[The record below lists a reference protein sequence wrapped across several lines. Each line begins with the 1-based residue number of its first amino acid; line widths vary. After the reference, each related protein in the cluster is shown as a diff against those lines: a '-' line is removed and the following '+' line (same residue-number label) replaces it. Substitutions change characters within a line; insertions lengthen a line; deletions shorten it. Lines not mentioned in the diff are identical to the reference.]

1 MNDLRDRIAQA
12 LEGRMSRLLREAGVT
27 SQLADA
33 VMPIVNELAA
43 DLDHAER
50 ENRRLRGDLER
61 TIREAAR
68 LVEDDSRSLGMMD
81 AADIIKQVRLG
92 G

>member
-12 LEGRMSRLLREAGVT
+12 LSPEALRARFEPGGLPDPYD
-27 SQLADA
+27 LADA

-50 ENRRLRGDLER
+50 ENRRLTAELSKLKR
-61 TIREAAR
+61 
-68 LVEDDSRSLGMMD
+68 
-81 AADIIKQVRLG
+81 
-92 G
+92 

>member
-12 LEGRMSRLLREAGVT
+12 LADQVST
-27 SQLADA
+27 SDTIDA

-50 ENRRLRGDLER
+50 ENRRLTAELANLKR
-61 TIREAAR
+61 
-68 LVEDDSRSLGMMD
+68 
-81 AADIIKQVRLG
+81 
-92 G
+92 